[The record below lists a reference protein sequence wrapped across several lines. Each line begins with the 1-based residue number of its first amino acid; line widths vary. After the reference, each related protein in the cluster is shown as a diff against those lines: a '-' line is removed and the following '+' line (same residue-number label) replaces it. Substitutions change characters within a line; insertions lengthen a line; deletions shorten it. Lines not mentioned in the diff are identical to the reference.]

1 MSTDTVLIVTT
12 SYDDA
17 PEYVGSALESYGV
30 PYFRLDTDRF
40 PTEIRAT
47 FDPQGEL
54 TICDGAKRIKGSAVK
69 SVWYR
74 RSTVPNLP
82 DGLTPG
88 VREFCERETR
98 AFLEGVLPTLPARRW
113 MSPIQAIWRAER
125 KPYQLHAAS
134 QLGFQL
140 PPTLV
145 TNEVL
150 EVQHFAV
157 TRQLIAKAVS
167 AGYVKSPN
175 GNQAIFTTAIADSD
189 LEDLRGLVLAPV
201 TFQELVEK
209 SADIRVTVVAGKV
222 YAAEILS
229 QSRDS
234 SRVDWRATDDP
245 HIAHKPHDLPFELED
260 LCRSLLEHLGLT
272 FGAID
277 LALTPDGN
285 YVFFEINPSGEW
297 LWIEDQLGF
306 PISTSI
312 ASWLSE

>member
-1 MSTDTVLIVTT
+1 MSTETVLIVTT
-12 SYDDA
+12 SYDEA
-17 PEYVGSALESYGV
+17 PEYVGSALDCYGV

-54 TICDGAKRIKGSAVK
+54 SICDGSKRIKGTDVK

-82 DGLTPG
+82 DGLAPG
-88 VREFCERETR
+88 VHEFCERETR
-98 AFLEGVLPTLPARRW
+98 AFLEGVLPTLPSKRW
-113 MSPIQAIWRAER
+113 MSPLQAIWRAER
-125 KPYQLHAAS
+125 KPYQLSVAS
-134 QLGFQL
+134 QLGFKL
-140 PPTLV
+140 PPTIV
-145 TNEVL
+145 TNEVP

-175 GNQAIFTTAIADSD
+175 GNQAIFTSAIAESD
-189 LEDLRGLVLAPV
+189 LDNLSGLVLAPV

-209 SADIRVTVVAGKV
+209 SADIRVTVVAEDV

-229 QSRDS
+229 QARDS
-234 SRVDWRATDDP
+234 SRIDWRATDDP
-245 HIAHKPHDLPFELED
+245 DIAHRPHDLPLGLEN
-260 LCRSLLEHLGLT
+260 LCRSLLDQLGLA

-277 LALTPDGN
+277 LALTPDGS

-306 PISTSI
+306 PISESI
-312 ASWLSE
+312 ASWLGK